1 MKFYLYVH
9 SLVGKLNVNIKMHG
23 EHTVKL
29 LLIKINNNNTAKVGR
44 DSSVGI
50 ETTLPVMVISLIATE
65 ILTSETS
72 YGN

>member
-1 MKFYLYVH
+1 VKFYLYVH

-23 EHTVKL
+23 KHNVKL

-50 ETTLPVMVISLIATE
+50 ATR
-65 ILTSETS
+65 
-72 YGN
+72 YQ